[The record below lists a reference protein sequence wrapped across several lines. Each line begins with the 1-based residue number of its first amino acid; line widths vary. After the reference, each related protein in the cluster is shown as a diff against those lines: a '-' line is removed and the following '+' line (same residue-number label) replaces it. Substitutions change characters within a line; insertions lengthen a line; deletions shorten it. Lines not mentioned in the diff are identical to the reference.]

1 MPSPA
6 RKEGLANEDASGEEI
21 FEDSESPVF
30 SVNLEKAAFTAKRCN
45 LPSSHGMETG
55 PLGMLPWGHAAPNAR
70 DGDADLISISLIN
83 FSPLP
88 WARFRADNRR
98 FPTHVRETLFALSHR
113 LQLTSCPP
121 PPPRH
126 PVWSHEAM
134 RLGSSSLKLV
144 LVFFETRKNPSNSGP
159 VIPDRTREI
168 KRKVNDKNSDGGA
181 RLGESRVNVLPRT
194 FNSRVGFFSFF
205 QIFPHSV
212 PSAISSRV
220 KRSRA
225 RLSRRI

>member
-121 PPPRH
+121 PPPPPSCLIARGH
-126 PVWSHEAM
+126 AP
-134 RLGSSSLKLV
+134 RLIV
-144 LVFFETRKNPSNSGP
+144 VET
-159 VIPDRTREI
+159 
-168 KRKVNDKNSDGGA
+168 
-181 RLGESRVNVLPRT
+181 
-194 FNSRVGFFSFF
+194 
-205 QIFPHSV
+205 
-212 PSAISSRV
+212 
-220 KRSRA
+220 RA
-225 RLSRRI
+225 RLFRNSQEPE